1 MYNDYLQFDGT
12 SLYGN
17 YRTRTFTQIFPDANT
32 FAAQWEAT
40 PFAKILDDSL
50 PNEVLYFLLYARYGN
65 SHIASSDE
73 NQFKYKLFSIVFQYG
88 PTWQKELSI
97 QQELRIANFD
107 DFRQGTTNIV
117 NNANNPS
124 VEPTTQTL
132 NELPYINQQNV
143 SKVTRSKADGYALL
157 LSLLKKDVTEDF
169 IKRFQYLF
177 LTIVEPEKPLW
188 YADYNTED

>member
-17 YRTRTFTQIFPDANT
+17 YRTRTFTQIFPDADT

-177 LTIVEPEKPLW
+177 LTIVAPEKPLW
-188 YADYNTED
+188 YVDYNTED

>member
-1 MYNDYLQFDGT
+1 MYNYMQPDGT

-17 YRTRTFTQIFPDANT
+17 YRTRTFTQIFPDADT

-73 NQFKYKLFSIVFQYG
+73 NQFKYKLFSIIFQYG
-88 PTWQKELSI
+88 PTWHKELQI

-124 VEPTTQTL
+124 VEPTTQSL

>member
-17 YRTRTFTQIFPDANT
+17 YRTRTFTQIFPDADT
-32 FAAQWEAT
+32 FTEQWEAT

-50 PNEVLYFLLYARYGN
+50 SNEVLYFLLYARYGN

-73 NQFKYKLFSIVFQYG
+73 NQFKYKLFSIMFQYG
-88 PTWQKELSI
+88 PTWQKELTI

-107 DFRQGTTNIV
+107 DFRQGTTNII

-124 VEPTTQTL
+124 VEPTTQAL

>member
-17 YRTRTFTQIFPDANT
+17 YRTRTFTQIFPDADT

-132 NELPYINQQNV
+132 SELPYINQQNV

-177 LTIVEPEKPLW
+177 LTIVAPEKPLW
-188 YADYNTED
+188 YVDYNTED

>member
-17 YRTRTFTQIFPDANT
+17 YRTRTFTQIFPDADT

-107 DFRQGTTNIV
+107 DFRQGTTNII

-124 VEPTTQTL
+124 VEPTTQAL
-132 NELPYINQQNV
+132 DELPYINQQNV

-177 LTIVEPEKPLW
+177 LTIVAPEKPLW

>member
-1 MYNDYLQFDGT
+1 MYNDYLTPDGT

-17 YRTRTFTQIFPDANT
+17 YRTRTFTQIFPDAET
-32 FAAQWEAT
+32 FSAQWEST

-73 NQFKYKLFSIVFQYG
+73 NQFKYKMFSIMFQYG
-88 PTWQKELSI
+88 PSWNKELRI
-97 QQELRIANFD
+97 QQELRVANFD

-169 IKRFQYLF
+169 LKRFQYLF

>member
-1 MYNDYLQFDGT
+1 MYNYLQPDGT

-17 YRTRTFTQIFPDANT
+17 YRTRTFTQIFPDAET

-73 NQFKYKLFSIVFQYG
+73 NQFKYKLFSIIFQYG
-88 PTWQKELSI
+88 PTWQKELTI

-124 VEPTTQTL
+124 VEPTTQSL

-177 LTIVEPEKPLW
+177 LIIVEPEKPLW